1 MKARS
6 ARRNLVELTF
16 AVIAT
21 LLAGQDYVAYA
32 RIACRYG
39 ERQSD
44 SAEEHFERGLQLA
57 RAGELQAAEEELRT
71 AAKSRPGDAEY
82 LSSLATVLAI
92 EKKLEEST
100 TFFEKSLKIKPAD
113 LRSRRDLSANLWQLR
128 RYAEA
133 KHHLKILLTQDPADP
148 QAKLLLGLVSEKV
161 GDYAAAVTML
171 QSIPDLAGKQ
181 PEALLALAKS
191 YYQTGQQTKAARTL
205 SALENGPGRVQG
217 VLLGAQVAEEMR
229 DYGTAERLLATIPKE
244 SAEFQAAR
252 YRLAVVKFDNR
263 QYEQSQQLLQ
273 ELINSGQKQGAI
285 LRLAGWCYHKTK
297 RDEDAI
303 LMFREAIQLD
313 PTDERNFLDFGA
325 LLVEQRKFS
334 AARELAN
341 RTVAAFPTSADALV
355 LLASIE
361 FASEHFTDAV
371 ETYSRSLRL
380 EGNNGD
386 AILGLAKAQA
396 AAGMNDQAIKTLEQA
411 LERFPQKAAFELGLG
426 LLLLR
431 EEQSQGSTQQVR
443 AENLLRAAAKHDPTL
458 AEAQYQLGELALR
471 RGQTTLAISHLEKA
485 AKISSESAA
494 THFAL
499 ARAYRRAG
507 RTEDAARESALYEKL
522 SEQSNPNP
530 PENINPGE

>member
-1 MKARS
+1 MTGRS
-6 ARRNLVELTF
+6 AWRKFVALAF
-16 AVIAT
+16 AVILI
-21 LLAGQDYVAYA
+21 LLPGQDFLGYA

-39 ERQSD
+39 ESQSD

-57 RAGELQAAEEELRT
+57 RAGELQAAEGELRT
-71 AAKSRPGDAEY
+71 AVKLRPGDAEY

-92 EKKLEEST
+92 ERKLEEST
-100 TFFEKSLKIKPAD
+100 TFFEQSLKIKPAD

-133 KHHLKILLTQDPADP
+133 KHHLKILLAQNPGDP

-161 GDYAAAVTML
+161 GDYSAAVTML
-171 QSIPDLAGKQ
+171 QSIPDLTGKQ

-191 YYQTGQQTKAARTL
+191 YYQTGQQKKAASTL
-205 SALENGPGRVQG
+205 SALESGPGRDQG
-217 VLLGAQVAEEMR
+217 ILMGAQVAEEMR
-229 DYGTAERLLATIPKE
+229 DYGTVERLLAVIPKE
-244 SAEFQAAR
+244 SAEFQTAR
-252 YRLAVVKFDNR
+252 YRLAVVKFDSR
-263 QYEQSQQLLQ
+263 QYEQSQQILQ
-273 ELINSGQKQGAI
+273 ELINSGGKQGPI

-297 RDEDAI
+297 RDEEAI
-303 LMFREAIQLD
+303 RTFREAIQLD

-341 RTVAAFPTSADALV
+341 RMVSAFPTSADALV

-371 ETYSRSLRL
+371 ETYSRSLQLDR
-380 EGNNGD
+380 NNGD

-396 AAGMNDQAIKTLEQA
+396 AAGMNDQANKTLEQA
-411 LERFPQKAAFELGLG
+411 LERFPQKAAFELQLG

-431 EEQSQGSTQQVR
+431 EEEKQGSAQQAR

-458 AEAQYQLGELALR
+458 AEAHYQLGELALR
-471 RGQTTLAISHLEKA
+471 RGQTALAISHLEKA
-485 AKISSESAA
+485 AKISSESAT

-522 SEQSNPNP
+522 NEQSNRNP